1 MTVHINDVA
10 NRAGV
15 SSATVSRVLTEKD
28 VVKESTR
35 KKVLKAVEE
44 LGYRPSRVARSLRV
58 KSSQIIGLIISD
70 IQNPFFTSLVRA
82 VEDLAHANNYALFL
96 CNSDENLEKET
107 LYIDLML
114 AERVAGV
121 IITPTSEQINPCQ
134 RLLDAEIPIVAVD
147 RRVLACNID
156 TVLVDNLRGA
166 YELTEHLIKHGH
178 TRIGAI
184 MGSPQITTGR
194 ERLEGY
200 QLALQAQGI
209 PFNPELVRVGVPKI
223 DAGKRFTCDLL
234 DLPNPPTAVFTGNNL
249 LTIGALSV
257 INERNLK
264 IPDEIAVVGFDDP
277 KWTELINPPL
287 TAVAQPTYEL
297 GRKAAG
303 LILKR
308 ITEPDR
314 PAELIILEPE
324 IMIRESSYIHSSST

>member
-15 SSATVSRVLTEKD
+15 SSATVSRVLAEKD

-234 DLPNPPTAVFTGNNL
+234 DLTNPPTAVFTGNNL

-287 TAVAQPTYEL
+287 TVVAQPTYEL

-314 PAELIILEPE
+314 PTELIILEPE